1 MNALPLLPG
10 VIQAFNAA
18 VAVIRRV
25 RVTVHTGY
33 LPPSPEKF
41 VFVNVVNKSPRREI
55 EIVAVWFEGKRQ
67 IPALE
72 PTRPLPK
79 RLRPDQLWE
88 TWVGYDVV
96 KEIPARHLYNA
107 ARVRLSTGNVIYSIR
122 NRTVPPAGT
131 PAGP

>member
-41 VFVNVVNKSPRREI
+41 VFINVVNKSPSREI
-55 EIVAVWFEGKRQ
+55 EIVAVWFEGKRRM
-67 IPALE
+67 PVLE
-72 PTRPLPK
+72 PSRPLPK
-79 RLRPDQLWE
+79 PLRPDESWE
-88 TWVGYDVV
+88 TWGG
-96 KEIPARHLYNA
+96 
-107 ARVRLSTGNVIYSIR
+107 VRCGKGDSGEASLQR
-122 NRTVPPAGT
+122 R
-131 PAGP
+131 AGPPIDG